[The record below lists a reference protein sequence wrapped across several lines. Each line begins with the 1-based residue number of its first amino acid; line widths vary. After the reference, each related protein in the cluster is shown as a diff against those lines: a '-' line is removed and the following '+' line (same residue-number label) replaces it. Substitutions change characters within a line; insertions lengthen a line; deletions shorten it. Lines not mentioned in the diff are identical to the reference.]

1 MVYAR
6 AMVNDPT
13 ALLMQIPW
21 RRGRCLA
28 WDATCPDTFA
38 TCHVTPCSDE
48 AGSAAANAEIRKCH
62 KYQDI
67 ICGVDFVPVAIETSG
82 AWGKQAIGLI
92 KEIGRRIAAITYDNR
107 ATSFLRQRLS
117 IAVQRGNATCVLGTL
132 SKARFVDE

>member
-1 MVYAR
+1 V
-6 AMVNDPT
+6 T
-13 ALLMQIPW
+13 A
-21 RRGRCLA
+21 
-28 WDATCPDTFA
+28 
-38 TCHVTPCSDE
+38 CSDE

-132 SKARFVDE
+132 SKARVVDE